1 MTTAARADI
10 VANVWKIVVRE
21 GDPVAVGDELAVLET
36 MKMEIPV
43 LAPSSGHVVRVCVE
57 EGQIVQEGDVVIEID
72 GTPGA

>member
-1 MTTAARADI
+1 MIAARADI

-21 GDPVAVGDELAVLET
+21 GDPVNAGDELAVLES

-43 LAPSSGHVVRVCVE
+43 IASASGHVSRICVN
-57 EGQIVQEGDVVIEID
+57 EGQIVQEGDVVVEID